1 MQVGPTA
8 TYRSIAAIAGTR
20 PRPRPSPDS
29 ARSVHTYWLEA
40 EVTQFT
46 AGLGGVGRAAG
57 RRPGLLNGRGGA
69 PGCVEARPEPTGEA
83 KTCGLM
89 GRCGRRAEARRG
101 EARGGKARG
110 EVAQGEDRVADGD
123 SADGGGMSGSPSSV
137 LIASRPPAA
146 RLAAADFTNVSYE
159 C

>member
-57 RRPGLLNGRGGA
+57 RRPGPLNGRGCA

-89 GRCGRRAEARRG
+89 GRCSHRGRRGEARRG
-101 EARGGKARG
+101 EARQGEGRGGEARRG
-110 EVAQGEDRVADGD
+110 ERRHLLSLRAHRAEGEG
-123 SADGGGMSGSPSSV
+123 
-137 LIASRPPAA
+137 
-146 RLAAADFTNVSYE
+146 T
-159 C
+159 